1 MFPLGNNFA
10 VSPVLYKVILSLV
23 GFFTNDCSVFCFC
36 FIYPLANFLLLS
48 IYNSPGTF
56 IEQSCIW
63 SFKMCNET
71 LLIGFPIGILL
82 CDKRLKSSFFTV
94 NDETQIVASVGPYKF
109 TTSKLAPFFH
119 HSLTYSSFKASP
131 QTAIFLHFFT
141 RST

>member
-36 FIYPLANFLLLS
+36 FIYFLAKFLLLS

-56 IEQSCIW
+56 IGQSCIW
-63 SFKMCNET
+63 LFKMWNEA

-82 CDKRLKSSFFTV
+82 CDKRLKYSFFTL
-94 NDETQIVASVGPYKF
+94 NTEILIVYFVGP
-109 TTSKLAPFFH
+109 
-119 HSLTYSSFKASP
+119 
-131 QTAIFLHFFT
+131 
-141 RST
+141 